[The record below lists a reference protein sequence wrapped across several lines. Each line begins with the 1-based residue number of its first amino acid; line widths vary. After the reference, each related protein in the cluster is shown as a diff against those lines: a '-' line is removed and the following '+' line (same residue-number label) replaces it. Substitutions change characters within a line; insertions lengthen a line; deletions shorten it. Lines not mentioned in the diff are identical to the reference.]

1 MWEPITGNQFSV
13 IYLYIVVDLS
23 TCMPFFILHCVKTT
37 VLNINIFHYTLSK
50 LDQHCGKTM
59 LKYSVYLSNALALV
73 ALWCSGLH
81 VHVSRRH
88 KSLGGCTKKCFQCG
102 WGDPL

>member
-13 IYLYIVVDLS
+13 IYMYIVVDLS

-59 LKYSVYLSNALALV
+59 LKYSVYLSNACGVVVYTFTFRGDTNPLEV
-73 ALWCSGLH
+73 ALRSAFSVVGVTL
-81 VHVSRRH
+81 VNKV
-88 KSLGGCTKKCFQCG
+88 
-102 WGDPL
+102 

>member
-13 IYLYIVVDLS
+13 IYMYIVVDLS

-73 ALWCSGLH
+73 VVYTFTFRGDTNPLEVALRSAFSVVGVTPCE
-81 VHVSRRH
+81 
-88 KSLGGCTKKCFQCG
+88 
-102 WGDPL
+102 

>member
-13 IYLYIVVDLS
+13 IHMYIVVDLS

-73 ALWCSGLH
+73 VVYTFTFRGDTNPLEVALRSAFSVVGVTPCE
-81 VHVSRRH
+81 
-88 KSLGGCTKKCFQCG
+88 
-102 WGDPL
+102 